1 MVRFLVTGSA
11 LFLFTS
17 AFAADE
23 IPRLAVEASC
33 RTVQRLEALPQP
45 VFEAC
50 IQDEKN
56 AESQLASGIWRSA
69 KASSRETCASN
80 QHGSSSQSY
89 VELLTCVQMMEGKTL
104 QPTAP
109 K

>member
-1 MVRFLVTGSA
+1 MIRFLAGGSA
-11 LFLFTS
+11 LFLVTS
-17 AFAADE
+17 AMASDGLPSLSA
-23 IPRLAVEASC
+23 EASC

-56 AESQLASGIWRSA
+56 AESQLAGGIWQRA
-69 KASSRETCASN
+69 KASSRETCTSN
-80 QHGSSSQSY
+80 QQGTASQSY
-89 VELLTCVQMMEGKTL
+89 VELLTCVQMMEGTTL
-104 QPTAP
+104 QATAP

>member
-1 MVRFLVTGSA
+1 MVRFLIGGSA
-11 LFLFTS
+11 LFLVTF
-17 AFAADE
+17 ALAADE
-23 IPRLAVEASC
+23 LPRLSVDASC

-50 IQDEKN
+50 IRDEKN

-80 QHGSSSQSY
+80 QQGSSSQSY
-89 VELLTCVQMMEGKTL
+89 VELLTCVQMMEGATL